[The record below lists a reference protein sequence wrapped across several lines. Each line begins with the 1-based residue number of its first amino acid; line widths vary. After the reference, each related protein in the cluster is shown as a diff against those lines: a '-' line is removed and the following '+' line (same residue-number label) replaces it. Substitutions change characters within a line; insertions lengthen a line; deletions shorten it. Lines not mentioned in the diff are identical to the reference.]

1 MHIIEDCRQRAEDAG
16 SIAKGA
22 HDLNIA
28 HIFHDIAKAWVRL
41 AEMIEQNGLDE
52 VDVSEIRSHI
62 ERAEERV
69 LGSRLA
75 IAEAKELIANA
86 GKLLSRR

>member
-1 MHIIEDCRQRAEDAG
+1 MEDCRRRAEDADA
-16 SIAKGA
+16 IAKGA
-22 HDLNIA
+22 HDINIA

-41 AEMIEQNGLDE
+41 GEMIEQNGLDE
-52 VDVSEIRSHI
+52 IDASEIRGHI

-86 GKLLSRR
+86 DKLLSRR